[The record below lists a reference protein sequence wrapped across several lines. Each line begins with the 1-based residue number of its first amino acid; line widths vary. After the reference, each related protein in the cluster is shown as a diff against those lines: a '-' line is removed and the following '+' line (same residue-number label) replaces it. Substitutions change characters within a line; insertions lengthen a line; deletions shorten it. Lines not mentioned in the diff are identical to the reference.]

1 MDKQITLPEVV
12 PIRTLAEKLEKS
24 TSEIVGKLIANGVM
38 ATINESVDYDTASII
53 ADEYGF
59 EVVAEEETEEETSFE
74 SKREKNIE
82 MRPPVVTIMGHVDH
96 GKTKLLDAIRKT
108 NVIESESGG
117 ITQHIGAYQASVELT
132 DKSGKK
138 SKKVI
143 TFIDTPGHEAFSMM
157 RAQGANVTDII
168 VLVVAADDGVKPQT
182 IEAISHAKAA
192 KVPIIV
198 AINKIDKP
206 DADPE
211 RAKRELSDQGLI
223 PEEWGGKTPMIP
235 VSAKEGTNIDDLLEI
250 IVLTSDLADLKSDTN
265 QYARGIV
272 IESKVQAGKGPVA
285 TILVQ
290 DGTLS
295 VGDSVTYSD
304 ESAKI
309 RILEDW
315 TGKRIKSAGPSTPVL
330 ASGFKSVPPV
340 GSVIKSAPDE
350 KSARAIADQIKKQRT
365 VKGVA
370 SGTGLAQVS
379 EQAKEGKIKELK
391 IILRADVQG
400 SLDAIKA
407 SLSEIHSDDIK
418 VKIIA
423 GSVGSVTESDINLAV
438 SSQAVVIA
446 FKVVV
451 PPNVRKLAEQSKIKI
466 SKYDIIYQLLDDI
479 IAALEGML
487 EPEIIETRI
496 GKMKILKIFLT
507 EKTSGIFGGKVTS
520 GEITPGTKI
529 EIMRDDAKI
538 ADLKTVAVKS
548 GQTNVNKVAQ
558 NEECG
563 ISYSGSARIK
573 ESDIAEFI
581 RVEEVVKSIKKKVA

>member
-1 MDKQITLPEVV
+1 MDKKITLPGVV
-12 PIRTLAEKLEKS
+12 PIRTLAEKLGK
-24 TSEIVGKLIANGVM
+24 TSPEIVGKLIQNGVM

-59 EVVAEEETEEETSFE
+59 EVMQENETEEEISFE
-74 SKREKNIE
+74 QTKERKIE
-82 MRPPVVTIMGHVDH
+82 TRPPVVTIMGHVDH

-117 ITQHIGAYQASVELT
+117 ITQHIGAYQASVELV

-138 SKKVI
+138 SKKQI

-157 RAQGANVTDII
+157 RAQGANVTDIVI
-168 VLVVAADDGVKPQT
+168 LVVAADDGVKPQT

-235 VSAKEGTNIDDLLEI
+235 VSAKDGTNLADLLEI
-250 IVLTSDLADLKSDTN
+250 IVLTADLADLESDIN
-265 QYARGIV
+265 LPAKGIV

-290 DGTLS
+290 EGTLNVS
-295 VGDSVTYSD
+295 DSVVFSD

-340 GSVIKSAPDE
+340 GSIIKSAPNE
-350 KSARAIADQIKKQRT
+350 KTARAIAEQVKKQRT
-365 VKGVA
+365 VKGLS
-370 SGTGLAQVS
+370 SGTGLAQAS

-400 SLDAIKA
+400 SLDAIKN
-407 SLSEIHSDDIK
+407 SLAEITSEDIK
-418 VKIIA
+418 IKIIA
-423 GSVGSVTESDINLAV
+423 ASVGSVTESDINLAV

-446 FKVVV
+446 FKVIV

-466 SKYDIIYQLLDDI
+466 SKYDIIYQLFDDI

-487 EPEIIETRI
+487 EPEIVETRI
-496 GKMKILKIFLT
+496 GKMKILKVFLS
-507 EKTSGIFGGKVTS
+507 EKGSGIFGGKVTS

-529 EIMRDDAKI
+529 ELFRDGEKT

-548 GQTNVNKVAQ
+548 GQTNVNKASQ

-563 ISYSGSARIK
+563 VSYSGSAKIK
-573 ESDIAEFI
+573 EGDSAEFI
-581 RVEEVVKSIKKKVA
+581 RVEEVLKSIKKKAA